1 MSSAVCTCCCYKYGV
16 DSYMCL
22 QMKLL
27 SIHTG
32 HSVAKIDEDT
42 ARTRYFN
49 PYEAIEY
56 KLIDRVLD
64 PTAEELRA
72 IAEASTYN

>member
-1 MSSAVCTCCCYKYGV
+1 
-16 DSYMCL
+16 
-22 QMKLL
+22 MKML

-32 HSVAKIDEDT
+32 HTVEKIEKDT